1 MALEALPPKPGLGMT
16 AELHLED
23 VQRAVDVEQQ
33 EHRPQRVLPAEWAP
47 QSAVQLTWPHPDT
60 DWRDLLAEVTETYVR
75 LAYEIASRQ
84 PLLIVSP
91 EPDEVQSFLSRR
103 LPTAALQNVHFVAA
117 PSDDTWAR
125 DHAFLTVLSDN
136 GAELLDF
143 RFNGWGGKFA
153 AERDNAINRRLFD
166 TGWLHGH
173 YVSALDFELEG
184 GAIESDGAGTLL
196 TTAACLL
203 NPNRRL
209 EGDAV
214 PVPDRGQ
221 VELLLRE
228 RLGAER
234 ILWLHHGYLAG
245 DDTDSHIDTLARLCP
260 NHTIV
265 YVKCDDPADEHYA
278 ELQAMETELEALRTA
293 DDRPYRLLALPMPD
307 AIHDEAGERL
317 PATYANF
324 LIMNRAVLLPT
335 YHQPEHDEAARKV
348 LQRAFPQHEIVG
360 VDCRSLIRQHGSLH
374 CVTMQ
379 YPRGVVRFD

>member
-1 MALEALPPKPGLGMT
+1 MT

-47 QSAVQLTWPHPDT
+47 QSAVQLTWPHADT

-91 EPDEVQSFLSRR
+91 EPDEVQSLLSRR
-103 LPTAALQNVHFVAA
+103 LPAAALQNVHFVAA

-153 AERDNAINRRLFD
+153 AERDNAINHRLFD
-166 TGWLHGH
+166 TGWLRGH

-196 TTAACLL
+196 TENGYRGFANFDVKIDPRDGRAVFFEVNPRIGRNNWYMAAAGANPMIPMVADLIDGQACEQTQAKDEILYTLVPDSLLLRYIIDTDLRARVKRIIREGRRFDLLL
-203 NPNRRL
+203 NPTEKDPRRNL
-209 EGDAV
+209 TV
-214 PVPDRGQ
+214 
-221 VELLLRE
+221 
-228 RLGAER
+228 
-234 ILWLHHGYLAG
+234 WLQKQNHRRKF
-245 DDTDSHIDTLARLCP
+245 ARYYP
-260 NHTIV
+260 KPT
-265 YVKCDDPADEHYA
+265 
-278 ELQAMETELEALRTA
+278 ETS
-293 DDRPYRLLALPMPD
+293 Y
-307 AIHDEAGERL
+307 
-317 PATYANF
+317 
-324 LIMNRAVLLPT
+324 
-335 YHQPEHDEAARKV
+335 
-348 LQRAFPQHEIVG
+348 
-360 VDCRSLIRQHGSLH
+360 
-374 CVTMQ
+374 
-379 YPRGVVRFD
+379 

>member
-1 MALEALPPKPGLGMT
+1 MALEALPPQPGLGRT

-23 VQRAVDVEQQ
+23 VQRAADVERQ
-33 EHRPQRVLPAEWAP
+33 EPRPQRVLPAEWAP
-47 QSAVQLTWPHPDT
+47 QSAVQLTWPHADT
-60 DWRDLLAEVTETYVR
+60 DWHYMLAEVTDTFVR
-75 LAYEIASRQ
+75 LAYEIAVRQ
-84 PLLIVSP
+84 PLLIVTP
-91 EPDEVQSFLSRR
+91 EPDKVQTLLSRR
-103 LPTAALQNVHFVAA
+103 LPAAVLQNVHFFAA
-117 PSDDTWAR
+117 PTDDTWAR

-153 AERDNAINRRLFD
+153 AERDNAINHQLFD

-214 PVPDRGQ
+214 PVPNRGQ

-265 YVKCDDPADEHYA
+265 YVKCDDPADEHHA
-278 ELQAMETELEALRTA
+278 ELQAMEAELEALRTA

-335 YHQPEHDEAARKV
+335 YNQPEHDEAARKV

>member
-1 MALEALPPKPGLGMT
+1 MYSAPSMLSSKNTVRSACSPQSGRPKALFSSPGRTPTPIGATSSPRSPKPTFALPTKSP
-16 AELHLED
+16 
-23 VQRAVDVEQQ
+23 V
-33 EHRPQRVLPAEWAP
+33 
-47 QSAVQLTWPHPDT
+47 
-60 DWRDLLAEVTETYVR
+60 
-75 LAYEIASRQ
+75 ASRSSSSALSPTKCNRSSPVDSPQ
-84 PLLIVSP
+84 PLCKTCISSP
-91 EPDEVQSFLSRR
+91 P
-103 LPTAALQNVHFVAA
+103 

-153 AERDNAINRRLFD
+153 AARDNAINRRLFD

-265 YVKCDDPADEHYA
+265 YVKCDDPSDEHHA
-278 ELQAMETELEALRTA
+278 ELQAMEAELEALRTA
-293 DDRPYRLLALPMPD
+293 DGRPYRLLALPMPD

>member
-23 VQRAVDVEQQ
+23 VQRAADVEQQ

-47 QSAVQLTWPHPDT
+47 QSAVQLTWPHADT

-91 EPDEVQSFLSRR
+91 EPDEVQSLLSRR
-103 LPTAALQNVHFVAA
+103 LPAAALQNVYFVAA

-125 DHAFLTVLSDN
+125 DHAFLTILSDN

-265 YVKCDDPADEHYA
+265 YVKCDDPSDEHHA
-278 ELQAMETELEALRTA
+278 ELQAMEAELEAL
-293 DDRPYRLLALPMPD
+293 PD

>member
-1 MALEALPPKPGLGMT
+1 MALEAIPPQPGLGRT

-23 VQRAVDVEQQ
+23 VQRAADVERQ
-33 EHRPQRVLPAEWAP
+33 EPRPQRMLPAEWAP
-47 QSAVQLTWPHPDT
+47 QRAVQLTWPHADT
-60 DWRDLLAEVTETYVR
+60 AWRDLLAEVTETYVR

-103 LPTAALQNVHFVAA
+103 LPAAALQNVHFVSA

-153 AERDNAINRRLFD
+153 AARDNAINRRLFD

-214 PVPDRGQ
+214 PVPNRGQ

-260 NHTIV
+260 NDTIV
-265 YVKCDDPADEHYA
+265 YVQCTDSEDEHHA
-278 ELQAMETELEALRTA
+278 ELQAMEAELEALRTA

-317 PATYANF
+317 TDTYANF

-335 YHQPEHDEAARKV
+335 YNQPEHDEAARKV

-379 YPRGVVRFD
+379 YPSGVVRFD